1 MTWYKHCFAYLV
13 YIRYS
18 VFSCDISL
26 IELTFLS
33 QISTFSRILGSS
45 LEVQKAKRNLS
56 VNLGHYIL
64 KLYSV
69 LVQVQYATIKTKLD
83 I

>member
-18 VFSCDISL
+18 VFSFDISL

-33 QISTFSRILGSS
+33 QISTFSIILESS
-45 LEVQKAKRNLS
+45 LEVQKAKRKLS
-56 VNLGHYIL
+56 VNLGHNIL
-64 KLYSV
+64 KLYNV
-69 LVQVQYATIKTKLD
+69 LVKVQYATSKTKLD